1 LARQEETS
9 VDHVMTQEDVLARIP
24 RTEPDGVKKG
34 PCEHRNEAR
43 EGRNDAREGRNE
55 AREGRNDAREDRNE
69 AREGSNKAREGP
81 NDAHEGSNKAREGPN
96 DAHEGSNKAR
106 EGPNDAHEGS
116 NKAREGPN
124 DAREHRNDP
133 RSLPNGR
140 FSGRMQ
146 GNDPQS
152 RDRAAN
158 AESKIAGDTLRSM
171 QEGKGSRTADRVA
184 ERRAAHQ
191 VRDRP
196 LVLDDP
202 IALRVIHP
210 EVARALREHPPK
222 HETSLVGPYLRAF
235 FVMRSRFAE
244 DEMALAV
251 GRGVRQYVVL
261 GAGFD
266 TFAYRNPFPEL
277 RVFEVD
283 HPDTQAIK
291 RQRLADAGIDAPASL
306 TFVSIDFTTTALAD
320 ALHSAGFDSSAPA
333 FFSWLGVVPY
343 LERPAIDAT
352 FRFIAAL
359 PQETEIAFDYAVPPE
374 TLAGPDA

>member
-1 LARQEETS
+1 
-9 VDHVMTQEDVLARIP
+9 
-24 RTEPDGVKKG
+24 
-34 PCEHRNEAR
+34 
-43 EGRNDAREGRNE
+43 
-55 AREGRNDAREDRNE
+55 
-69 AREGSNKAREGP
+69 
-81 NDAHEGSNKAREGPN
+81 
-96 DAHEGSNKAR
+96 
-106 EGPNDAHEGS
+106 
-116 NKAREGPN
+116 
-124 DAREHRNDP
+124 
-133 RSLPNGR
+133 
-140 FSGRMQ
+140 
-146 GNDPQS
+146 
-152 RDRAAN
+152 
-158 AESKIAGDTLRSM
+158 M

-202 IALRVIHP
+202 LALRVIHP
-210 EVARALREHPPK
+210 EVAQALRENPPA

-244 DEMALAV
+244 DELAIAV
-251 GRGVRQYVVL
+251 GKGVRQYVVL

-291 RQRLADAGIDAPASL
+291 RQRLAWSGIDIPPSL

-320 ALHSAGFDSSAPA
+320 ALHAAGFDSSAPA

-343 LERPAIDAT
+343 LERLEIEAT
-352 FRFIAAL
+352 FSFIAAL
-359 PQETEIAFDYAVPPE
+359 PPGTAVAFDYAVPPE
-374 TLAGPDA
+374 TLSWAARLIYRQMAKRVAAVGEPWKTFFDPKELLADLRRLGFTSAEDFDGGALNARYFTGRTDGLKIGGMGHMAMASV